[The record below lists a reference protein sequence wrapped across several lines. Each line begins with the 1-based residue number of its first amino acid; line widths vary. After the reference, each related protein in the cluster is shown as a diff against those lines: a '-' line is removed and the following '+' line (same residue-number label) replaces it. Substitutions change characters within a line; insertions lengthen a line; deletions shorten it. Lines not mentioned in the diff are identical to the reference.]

1 MCETFFCTL
10 SKASNYYK
18 FNQKQYMM
26 VNKNYLLSM
35 LGGYNYFKVALLI
48 KFFYNYLRG
57 TLLLTLVFSLVT
69 VTRLIRLMV

>member
-26 VNKNYLLSM
+26 VNKNYLLSI

-48 KFFYNYLRG
+48 KF
-57 TLLLTLVFSLVT
+57 V
-69 VTRLIRLMV
+69 III